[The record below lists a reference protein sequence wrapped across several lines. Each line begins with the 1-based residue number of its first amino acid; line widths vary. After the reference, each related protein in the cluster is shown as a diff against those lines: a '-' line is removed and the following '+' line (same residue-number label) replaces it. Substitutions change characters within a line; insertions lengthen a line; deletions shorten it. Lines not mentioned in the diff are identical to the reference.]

1 MQNTKKKKLARKQT
15 SSATR
20 NSRLLSF
27 QGPGSSLYR
36 TESSLKRTVPFQ
48 LREEPKRRLHPSSLG
63 MQACQ
68 Q

>member
-27 QGPGSSLYR
+27 QGPAHF
-36 TESSLKRTVPFQ
+36 TEQ
-48 LREEPKRRLHPSSLG
+48 NRL
-63 MQACQ
+63 
-68 Q
+68 